1 MFNFPLSL
9 LLFCF
14 YKKGDEQFLSLP
26 VVVEGRGADVRV
38 SFRAV
43 GRDGEIVSQVTRA
56 FHVEGIPDEFSLH
69 QNYPNPFN
77 PVTKIEYDI
86 PEEGNMSL
94 RVYDLMGREVRT
106 LVNGLQRAG
115 YHEILWNGMNNKGE
129 QVAAGLYL
137 YQMKSEGLTKTMK
150 MVLIK

>member
-1 MFNFPLSL
+1 MVVERGNEGAF
-9 LLFCF
+9 
-14 YKKGDEQFLSLP
+14 SLP
-26 VVVEGRGADVRV
+26 IEVQGRGADIQI
-38 SFRAV
+38 SFRGV
-43 GRDGEIVSQVTRA
+43 GKDGQIISQSTESA
-56 FHVEGIPDEFSLH
+56 HIEGIPDEFSLH

-106 LVNGLQRAG
+106 LVNGLQTAG
-115 YHEILWNGMNNKGE
+115 YHEILWNGMNDKGE

-137 YQMKSEGLTKTMK
+137 YQMKSEGLTKTKK
-150 MVLIK
+150 MVLLK